1 MAPVPRV
8 FSDGLLLFPRVRVLA
23 FQRLDD
29 EPLTHRPRRHLDAP
43 GRAVDHRGDRLQIR
57 LERTPGTGGDLRS
70 DAAKVLGV
78 LPKTVAH
85 WCEAGKLPDAQ
96 KTSPGKG
103 GRWRI
108 PAVSVYRLGTPAP
121 RAPRLWKA
129 KG

>member
-1 MAPVPRV
+1 MRLAEILDEYERRASEAAAVQASAPLADVYRV
-8 FSDGLLLFPRVRVLA
+8 VIADLRTVSMDESPHDGLLSTA
-23 FQRLDD
+23 
-29 EPLTHRPRRHLDAP
+29 
-43 GRAVDHRGDRLQIR
+43 
-57 LERTPGTGGDLRS
+57 

>member
-1 MAPVPRV
+1 MRLAEILDEYERRASEAAQVKASAPLADVYRAVIADLRTVSTDTRPH
-8 FSDGLLLFPRVRVLA
+8 DGLLS
-23 FQRLDD
+23 
-29 EPLTHRPRRHLDAP
+29 
-43 GRAVDHRGDRLQIR
+43 
-57 LERTPGTGGDLRS
+57 TG

-85 WCEAGKLPDAQ
+85 WCEAGKLADAQ

-103 GRWRI
+103 GRWLI

-129 KG
+129 MG